1 VTLHDDEY
9 DVQEHD
15 MSVLEEEQE
24 HGEAHEPESLPTPDV
39 NNIRRSYGSTSFST
53 KIMGM
58 PILTDQSV
66 SSLFNICAVKK
77 SSSRK
82 MRSDFE
88 GRVGCGC

>member
-1 VTLHDDEY
+1 VH
-9 DVQEHD
+9 EHD
-15 MSVLEEEQE
+15 MSALKEEQE
-24 HGEAHEPESLPTPDV
+24 HGEAHEPESLPRPDV

-66 SSLFNICAVKK
+66 SSLFNIWAVEK
-77 SSSRK
+77 SSSMK

-88 GRVGCGC
+88 GFADCGC